1 MAYTP
6 GGNDLVNTLQ
16 NEDVLTGNT
25 LAGATS
31 LTGTLGNANDQGYN
45 VVAPSMTNV
54 QTVNI
59 AFTNTFTGFT
69 LDFQDIT
76 GTTTANMT
84 RISNNFR
91 DSFTNL
97 SVETVNLGVANT
109 SEQAKATFSFLNN
122 ELASASNAVTLTL
135 NNASLSNT
143 QAEFDGAGA
152 ALKIQ
157 ATDARGSDLQHEIET
172 YNVVTA
178 GTVGSSVA
186 TFATGVSSYNDLVVG
201 QRPVTINVA
210 TGATASL
217 AVGTLRWL
225 GNRVETN
232 SANAFQIP
240 TLHQVGTNGLG
251 FVDYSQIKTINVTG
265 ASNVTLAN
273 VGTWI
278 DLSQTNSAIDFTL
291 NAATATGSITADIS
305 NAAGSL
311 NSSFI
316 GGLGSDRFYAS
327 GSVAALVSGGA
338 LEDSLTVQSN
348 SGATVNLF
356 TGSTAMEDLNLVQGI
371 ATAGE
376 GAAWSVDLADGGFTA
391 VTFNNQ
397 DAGAALNA
405 TLTNFNAAT
414 TTLSVRSTGL
424 NVNGDP
430 DVTAQGA
437 VNIGFTQGAAVVGGT
452 VNLELGHAS
461 DDRANNDAFSYK
473 NYTSN
478 VSIIDNAASGATNAA
493 TGLNLV
499 VNTAGVAGTGQVNLT
514 VNNGDFETST
524 TLSSNQ
530 SATNIVNIGFQQT
543 GTSSDYTAAGTNGLN
558 STTYNGS
565 AYLGQQNVT
574 FGSVNTGA
582 ATNESFNITTGSA
595 NGNTVDLSF
604 MGTSAARTASGFAL
618 SSYLLNTEVDLGT
631 GTGNELILSATLA
644 DPRVVITPDA
654 TYDGYFQNWTN
665 VDTLTINNRNGINAA
680 TVGVD
685 AYAQT
690 NNAGL
695 NTINFNDVSGT
706 FVNGFRFTN
715 DVTISV
721 DATGD
726 TELNQ
731 QLLKTTTINSYAS
744 VEADLTL
751 NVDASNGIGAAG
763 NYVAFTSTGAALGN
777 AVTLNYT
784 NLSNAG
790 ATITNTQLSVAAGSL
805 DVVHF
810 QGNLGLTAGGSAASG
825 GALSVITNN
834 GWTASGQTTSYDFSI
849 VSSLGLLAGGQAT
862 ITFNASAENNSPG
875 LTIAGSTDGNSA
887 TQGVNNTITG
897 SNGTFANG
905 FGNDTITSGGFVDTL
920 NGLGG
925 NDNITWT
932 NATAALATGV
942 TITGDQGNDTLIANA
957 TSVNAVISI
966 DGGID
971 NDTITVS
978 GAGTTTL
985 TGGLGL
991 DTITGGSGIDTITAG
1006 ENADTVNITRGA
1018 VDTIVQGADDSN
1030 RAVTTDF
1037 GAGTLITAGD
1047 TMTFSNGVDV
1057 VTGFTAGAGGDVVRG
1072 DVSVSQSILGQ
1083 DASAITTS
1091 GWLSGN
1097 YDPTTGRF
1105 TVTANGDGR
1114 DTAFIQ
1120 RSGTGGTNLVAGTG
1134 AAVNQ
1139 SIVILQGV
1147 NTAALI
1153 NSNFSGLN
1161 VTTLT
1166 AQYAGTTFSFTGT
1179 PPAPFATQVVTVAAD
1194 GTVSAEA
1201 GANITQAAPPLNPV
1215 TVTVFNFSALT
1226 GGFGVNASINTL
1238 VSTALTSVLGTSWN
1252 DNITLSETTLLNSAT
1267 LTVNGGT
1274 GTDTLTLTNMRA
1286 GATTIVAANLVSI
1299 ENVSLTNGTVDAGG
1313 VLRTLTFSGAV
1324 TAAVANASA
1333 TVNATVVLGSSAAQT
1348 YSSLSSGI
1356 DDVTLGVAGQSVST
1370 GTGAD
1375 IVRATAATALAGGVG
1390 STIDMG
1396 GSLGDQLIL
1405 EAGTYNLAAAA
1416 SATTTGYSGVETIVT
1431 GTTVATA
1438 STALTAAL
1446 TGALAVTLGAD
1457 TAAGANT
1464 TTVTFTGAGNTATVD
1479 AVNLEDGVTLTVGA
1493 SSANVAINNLIAD
1506 LTVGAST
1513 GSTTAT
1519 LAGTGGVD
1527 NTVIGSAANITV
1539 ANGTF
1544 ATSDLITVSGAGNYT
1559 VTGLVANYTSTA
1571 TGSSA
1576 ITTGAT
1582 ALTLTNTSGGVFT
1595 VNAGLMADSVALTL
1609 GAGTGAYVIN
1619 NLSDSDTG
1627 ALSASTGG
1635 AIITGTSTVATQTV
1649 NGTAGIDSIT
1659 IVATGAGTVTVNT
1672 GALADTIS
1680 LIGSA
1685 TTFAVTGGTGADR
1698 ITVGTGTATST
1709 FATGDTGANVVSGA
1723 FVGTSGFDV
1732 YSGFGVGDTLTAT
1745 GSIVTG
1751 GVVAS
1756 TTSVAGVDNAI
1767 VFTRGDYSAGG
1778 NLFTA
1783 SATGADSLVT
1793 FDFSAGATTDFQSAV
1808 LIGFVGTS
1816 STAGVLA

>member
-1 MAYTP
+1 
-6 GGNDLVNTLQ
+6 
-16 NEDVLTGNT
+16 
-25 LAGATS
+25 
-31 LTGTLGNANDQGYN
+31 
-45 VVAPSMTNV
+45 
-54 QTVNI
+54 
-59 AFTNTFTGFT
+59 
-69 LDFQDIT
+69 
-76 GTTTANMT
+76 MT

-371 ATAGE
+371 ATEGE

-644 DPRVVITPDA
+644 DPRNVIVPDV

-665 VDTLTINNRNGINAA
+665 VDTLTINNRNGINTA

-685 AYAQT
+685 AYAQI

-695 NTINFNDVSGT
+695 NVINFNDVSGT

-715 DVTISV
+715 DITINV
-721 DATGD
+721 DAVGAGVG
-726 TELNQ
+726 EQ
-731 QLLKTTTINSYAS
+731 VAKTTTINSLS
-744 VEADLTL
+744 EGDIVL
-751 NVDASNGIGAAG
+751 NVDESAALPTGGATG
-763 NYVAFTSTGAALGN
+763 NTVVFTSTGASLGN
-777 AVTLNYT
+777 NVTLNYT
-784 NLSNAG
+784 GLTNA
-790 ATITNTQLSVAAGSL
+790 ATVYDATTLVVTAGSL
-805 DVVHF
+805 DAVTWA
-810 QGNLGLTAGGSAASG
+810 GNLGATAAASGTIAVTTAAGWTASGETTTYDFSDVSNTLGTTSVATITFIATAETDTTGLTIIGSSDGGTSTGTAFSVVNNLITGSAGADTITTAGYQDVLVGGLGADTITYTGASSIFTTTNNTVSITGDLATAGGSA
-825 GALSVITNN
+825 
-834 GWTASGQTTSYDFSI
+834 
-849 VSSLGLLAGGQAT
+849 
-862 ITFNASAENNSPG
+862 
-875 LTIAGSTDGNSA
+875 
-887 TQGVNNTITG
+887 
-897 SNGTFANG
+897 
-905 FGNDTITSGGFVDTL
+905 DTISIL
-920 NGLGG
+920 NM
-925 NDNITWT
+925 
-932 NATAALATGV
+932 ATG
-942 TITGDQGNDTLIANA
+942 
-957 TSVNAVISI
+957 
-966 DGGID
+966 
-971 NDTITVS
+971 
-978 GAGTTTL
+978 
-985 TGGLGL
+985 
-991 DTITGGSGIDTITAG
+991 
-1006 ENADTVNITRGA
+1006 
-1018 VDTIVQGADDSN
+1018 
-1030 RAVTTDF
+1030 
-1037 GAGTLITAGD
+1037 
-1047 TMTFSNGVDV
+1047 
-1057 VTGFTAGAGGDVVRG
+1057 
-1072 DVSVSQSILGQ
+1072 
-1083 DASAITTS
+1083 
-1091 GWLSGN
+1091 
-1097 YDPTTGRF
+1097 
-1105 TVTANGDGR
+1105 
-1114 DTAFIQ
+1114 
-1120 RSGTGGTNLVAGTG
+1120 
-1134 AAVNQ
+1134 
-1139 SIVILQGV
+1139 
-1147 NTAALI
+1147 
-1153 NSNFSGLN
+1153 
-1161 VTTLT
+1161 
-1166 AQYAGTTFSFTGT
+1166 
-1179 PPAPFATQVVTVAAD
+1179 
-1194 GTVSAEA
+1194 
-1201 GANITQAAPPLNPV
+1201 
-1215 TVTVFNFSALT
+1215 
-1226 GGFGVNASINTL
+1226 
-1238 VSTALTSVLGTSWN
+1238 
-1252 DNITLSETTLLNSAT
+1252 ET
-1267 LTVNGGT
+1267 
-1274 GTDTLTLTNMRA
+1274 
-1286 GATTIVAANLVSI
+1286 
-1299 ENVSLTNGTVDAGG
+1299 
-1313 VLRTLTFSGAV
+1313 
-1324 TAAVANASA
+1324 A
-1333 TVNATVVLGSSAAQT
+1333 TVNAGAGNDV
-1348 YSSLSSGI
+1348 
-1356 DDVTLGVAGQSVST
+1356 VTLGLESDTYIFANVATVAISAGVAGASTVSQM
-1370 GTGAD
+1370 
-1375 IVRATAATALAGGVG
+1375 VLNVG
-1390 STIDMG
+1390 SDAITNYI
-1396 GSLGDQLIL
+1396 
-1405 EAGTYNLAAAA
+1405 AA
-1416 SATTTGYSGVETIVT
+1416 SDVIDLSATVFGTDTI
-1431 GTTVATA
+1431 
-1438 STALTAAL
+1438 
-1446 TGALAVTLGAD
+1446 
-1457 TAAGANT
+1457 GANT
-1464 TTVTFTGAGNTATVD
+1464 
-1479 AVNLEDGVTLTVGA
+1479 
-1493 SSANVAINNLIAD
+1493 AD
-1506 LTVGAST
+1506 F
-1513 GSTTAT
+1513 
-1519 LAGTGGVD
+1519 
-1527 NTVIGSAANITV
+1527 AAAHYQQV
-1539 ANGTF
+1539 
-1544 ATSDLITVSGAGNYT
+1544 TSD
-1559 VTGLVANYTSTA
+1559 
-1571 TGSSA
+1571 
-1576 ITTGAT
+1576 T
-1582 ALTLTNTSGGVFT
+1582 ALVG
-1595 VNAGLMADSVALTL
+1595 ALTL
-1609 GAGTGAYVIN
+1609 GGIVVVQSGANAAASIYFVDQTLAAGVSSVNELVQAGHATLIGQV
-1619 NLSDSDTG
+1619 
-1627 ALSASTGG
+1627 
-1635 AIITGTSTVATQTV
+1635 STVTGSFA
-1649 NGTAGIDSIT
+1649 AGE
-1659 IVATGAGTVTVNT
+1659 
-1672 GALADTIS
+1672 
-1680 LIGSA
+1680 
-1685 TTFAVTGGTGADR
+1685 FAVIA
-1698 ITVGTGTATST
+1698 
-1709 FATGDTGANVVSGA
+1709 
-1723 FVGTSGFDV
+1723 
-1732 YSGFGVGDTLTAT
+1732 
-1745 GSIVTG
+1745 
-1751 GVVAS
+1751 
-1756 TTSVAGVDNAI
+1756 
-1767 VFTRGDYSAGG
+1767 
-1778 NLFTA
+1778 
-1783 SATGADSLVT
+1783 
-1793 FDFSAGATTDFQSAV
+1793 
-1808 LIGFVGTS
+1808 
-1816 STAGVLA
+1816 